1 MLMLAIFMIVTM
13 AAIAVYLLTISTGQ
27 VQAGIQDEQGARA
40 YQAARAGIEWGAYR
54 LLHDT
59 SCADQDLIYP
69 VGPNDGLKGFRAEVK
84 CTLVG
89 TETEG
94 TTVLNVYLIAVT
106 ACNNGVSACTPRSVS
121 PPGSPVYVERQLQ
134 LSINR

>member
-1 MLMLAIFMIVTM
+1 MLAIFMIVTM

-27 VQAGIQDEQGARA
+27 VQAGIQDERGARA
-40 YQAARAGIEWGAYR
+40 YQAARTGIEWGAYR

-59 SCADQDLIYP
+59 SCADQDLVYT
-69 VGPNDGLKGFRAEVK
+69 NAGLAGFRAEVR

-106 ACNNGVSACTPRSVS
+106 ACSNGVSACTPRSVS

-134 LSINR
+134 LSITR

>member
-27 VQAGIQDEQGARA
+27 VQAGIQDEQGVRA

-54 LLHDT
+54 LLHDN
-59 SCADQDLIYP
+59 SCADQDLVYT
-69 VGPNDGLKGFRAEVK
+69 NAGLTGFRAEVR

-89 TETEG
+89 TETDG
-94 TTVLNVYLIAVT
+94 TTVLNVYLIAAT
-106 ACNNGVSACTPRSVS
+106 ACNSGNVACTPRSVS

-134 LSINR
+134 LSIYR